1 MGVEGLPR
9 EFAASR
15 WTRGNHLFPTR
26 ISVNRER
33 VLRMKPRM
41 FGNTEESIAI
51 AKERGGMVLSNESR
65 VAHCCQQYKIP
76 CLRFP
81 AILSALWV
89 EGIISKQEVQDIIAG
104 LQVEDRMQFKQSTL
118 DAILAD

>member
-51 AKERGGMVLSNESR
+51 AKVASVRINNGLFFSDICIESTGGTDPIAS
-65 VAHCCQQYKIP
+65 H
-76 CLRFP
+76 
-81 AILSALWV
+81 
-89 EGIISKQEVQDIIAG
+89 GHSKRDARDIRSLIEQLQEEETRPNA
-104 LQVEDRMQFKQSTL
+104 
-118 DAILAD
+118 